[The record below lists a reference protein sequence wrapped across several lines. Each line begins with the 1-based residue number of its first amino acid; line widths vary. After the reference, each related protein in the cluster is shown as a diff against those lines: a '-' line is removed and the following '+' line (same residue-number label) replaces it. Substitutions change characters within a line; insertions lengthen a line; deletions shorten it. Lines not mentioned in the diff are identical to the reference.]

1 MASKEEESP
10 EHVRLSSLKK
20 MCERAAIR
28 NIKDIYDV
36 GRMPYKLV
44 KPILARIKI
53 PEQLRQIELAS
64 PQIVG
69 ETVELWEKF
78 IQRDVENWREKNY
91 RPNNPADWPA
101 VYKKYMTEQKAKI
114 DHDKE
119 QLRQAMRGIMQAQTN
134 NLSKKVE
141 ARYMPKP
148 PRDSRMRA
156 NDGGVPIVGRGG
168 RSGNRIG
175 APGRRLPSMSTIGYA
190 ATGVKK
196 RVNIVEKARRE
207 AAMAIA
213 ARRQGQAK
221 VQDYRSQIRKAPAGM
236 VNEYRKAAEAEK
248 KKLSPRNS
256 PAPASIGI
264 PAQSSA
270 MREREARLQAI
281 KQSGMRKPSVVE
293 EKQPYLAPP
302 QVLDFNTPSDGVN
315 ESSANDDDDIEK
327 LFGAYHERQLTATA
341 KRKLHGNDYA
351 DPFTYR
357 PSPVKP
363 ATKRTTDVPPEEWEA
378 RLQERKSASP
388 PARSRQ
394 SSPSVATE
402 QPKSAH
408 PVKPQPRKVFK
419 RPPPSD
425 PFMTPKKPRRA

>member
-1 MASKEEESP
+1 MQY
-10 EHVRLSSLKK
+10 R
-20 MCERAAIR
+20 I
-28 NIKDIYDV
+28 
-36 GRMPYKLV
+36 V

-53 PEQLRQIELAS
+53 PEQLRQIERAS

-69 ETVELWEKF
+69 ETVELWERF

-91 RPNNPADWPA
+91 RPSNPADWPA
-101 VYKKYMTEQKAKI
+101 VYKKYMDEQKAKI
-114 DHDKE
+114 EYDKE
-119 QLRQAMRGIMQAQTN
+119 KLRQALAGIKKEQTS

-168 RSGNRIG
+168 KSGNRIG
-175 APGRRLPSMSTIGYA
+175 APGRRLPSVSAIGYA

-196 RVNIVEKARRE
+196 RVNIVQKARRE
-207 AAMAIA
+207 AVMAVA
-213 ARRQGQAK
+213 ARKQGQAN
-221 VQDYRSQIRKAPAGM
+221 VPDFRSQIRKAPAGM
-236 VNEYRKAAEAEK
+236 VNEYRKAAEEK

-256 PAPASIGI
+256 PAASGI

-270 MREREARLQAI
+270 MKDREARLRAI
-281 KQSGMRKPSVVE
+281 KASGARKPPVVQE
-293 EKQPYLAPP
+293 QEPYLAPA
-302 QVLDFNTPSDGVN
+302 QVLDFATPSEDAHAN
-315 ESSANDDDDIEK
+315 SANDDDDIEK
-327 LFGAYHERQLTATA
+327 LFGEYHERQLSATA

-363 ATKRTTDVPPEEWEA
+363 ATKRTTDIPPEEWEA

-394 SSPSVATE
+394 SSPSGPTE
-402 QPKSAH
+402 QPKSAS
-408 PVKPQPRKVFK
+408 PMKSQPPKKIFR
-419 RPPPSD
+419 RPPPTD
-425 PFMTPKKPRRA
+425 PFMTPKRPRRA

>member
-1 MASKEEESP
+1 MASNEEEKSAHSDP
-10 EHVRLSSLKK
+10 FSLQR

-36 GRMPYKLV
+36 GRMPYEIV

-69 ETVELWEKF
+69 ETVELWERF

-91 RPNNPADWPA
+91 RPSNPADWPA
-101 VYKKYMTEQKAKI
+101 VYRQYMAEQKAKI
-114 DHDKE
+114 EHDKE
-119 QLRQAMRGIMQAQTN
+119 KLRQALAGIKKEQTN

-141 ARYMPKP
+141 ARFMPKP

-175 APGRRLPSMSTIGYA
+175 APGRRLPSVSAIGYA

-196 RVNIVEKARRE
+196 RVNIVQKARRE

-213 ARRQGQAK
+213 ARKQGQVK
-221 VQDYRSQIRKAPAGM
+221 VPDYRSQIRHAPAGM
-236 VNEYRKAAEAEK
+236 VNEYRKAAEEEK
-248 KKLSPRNS
+248 RKLSPCNS
-256 PAPASIGI
+256 PAAGGI

-270 MREREARLQAI
+270 MKEREARLRAI
-281 KQSGMRKPSVVE
+281 KAGSRKPPVVQE
-293 EKQPYLAPP
+293 QEPYLAPA
-302 QVLDFNTPSDGVN
+302 QVLDFGAPSEEAHAAPVHD
-315 ESSANDDDDIEK
+315 EDDIEK
-327 LFGAYHERQLTATA
+327 LFGEYHERQLSATA

-351 DPFTYR
+351 DPYTYR

-363 ATKRTTDVPPEEWEA
+363 ATKRMTDVPPEEWEA

-394 SSPSVATE
+394 SSPNGVAE
-402 QPKSAH
+402 QPKSAG
-408 PVKPQPRKVFK
+408 VIKPQPKKIFR
-419 RPPPSD
+419 RPPPTD
-425 PFMTPKKPRRA
+425 PFMTPKRPRRA

>member
-1 MASKEEESP
+1 MASKEEEKSAHLNP
-10 EHVRLSSLKK
+10 FSLQR

-36 GRMPYKLV
+36 GGMSYKTV

-64 PQIVG
+64 PQIIG
-69 ETVELWEKF
+69 ETVELWERF

-91 RPNNPADWPA
+91 RPSNPADWPA
-101 VYKKYMTEQKAKI
+101 VYRKYMDEQKAKI
-114 DHDKE
+114 DYDKE
-119 QLRQAMRGIMQAQTN
+119 KLRQALAGIKKEQKN

-141 ARYMPKP
+141 ARYMPKI

-175 APGRRLPSMSTIGYA
+175 APGRRLPSVSTIGYA

-213 ARRQGQAK
+213 ARRQGKAK
-221 VQDYRSQIRKAPAGM
+221 VPDFRSQIRKAPAGM
-236 VNEYRKAAEAEK
+236 VNEYLKAAEVEK

-256 PAPASIGI
+256 PVATGI
-264 PAQSSA
+264 PVPNAA
-270 MREREARLQAI
+270 MKDREARLRAI
-281 KQSGMRKPSVVE
+281 KASGARKPVVQE
-293 EKQPYLAPP
+293 QEPYLAPA
-302 QVLDFNTPSDGVN
+302 QVLDFNTPSEDTHA
-315 ESSANDDDDIEK
+315 SSANDDDDIEK
-327 LFGAYHERQLTATA
+327 LFGEYHERQLSATA
-341 KRKLHGNDYA
+341 KRKLHGKDYA

-394 SSPSVATE
+394 SSPSGVTE
-402 QPKSAH
+402 QSKNASLMKGPPK
-408 PVKPQPRKVFK
+408 KIFR
-419 RPPPSD
+419 RPPPTD
-425 PFMTPKKPRRA
+425 PFMTPKRPRRA

>member
-1 MASKEEESP
+1 
-10 EHVRLSSLKK
+10 
-20 MCERAAIR
+20 
-28 NIKDIYDV
+28 
-36 GRMPYKLV
+36 MPYDIV

-69 ETVELWEKF
+69 ETVELWERF

-91 RPNNPADWPA
+91 RPSNPADWPA
-101 VYKKYMTEQKAKI
+101 VYRKYMDEQKAKI

-119 QLRQAMRGIMQAQTN
+119 KLRQALAGIKKEQTN

-141 ARYMPKP
+141 ARYMPKL

-156 NDGGVPIVGRGG
+156 NNGGVPIVGRGG
-168 RSGNRIG
+168 RSGTRVG
-175 APGRRLPSMSTIGYA
+175 APGRRLPSVSTIGYA

-221 VQDYRSQIRKAPAGM
+221 VPDYRSQIRKAPAGM
-236 VNEYRKAAEAEK
+236 VNEYRKAAEVDK
-248 KKLSPRNS
+248 KKISPRNS
-256 PAPASIGI
+256 PVATGI
-264 PAQSSA
+264 PAQSAA
-270 MREREARLQAI
+270 MKDREARLRAI
-281 KQSGMRKPSVVE
+281 KASGAKRPPVVQE
-293 EKQPYLAPP
+293 QERYVAPP
-302 QVLDFNTPSDGVN
+302 QVLDFATPSN
-315 ESSANDDDDIEK
+315 EASTNSANDDDDIEK
-327 LFGAYHERQLTATA
+327 LFGEYHERQLTATA

-351 DPFTYR
+351 DPYTHR

-363 ATKRTTDVPPEEWEA
+363 ATKRTTDVPPEQWEA

-388 PARSRQ
+388 PRSRQ
-394 SSPSVATE
+394 SSPVGTTQ
-402 QPKSAH
+402 QPKNASSM
-408 PVKPQPRKVFK
+408 KSQPKKIFK

-425 PFMTPKKPRRA
+425 PFMTPKRPRRA

>member
-1 MASKEEESP
+1 MSSKDEEKSAHLNP
-10 EHVRLSSLKK
+10 FSLQR

-28 NIKDIYDV
+28 NMKDIYDV
-36 GRMPYKLV
+36 GGMPYKTV

-69 ETVELWEKF
+69 ETVELWQRF

-91 RPNNPADWPA
+91 RPSNPADWPA
-101 VYKKYMTEQKAKI
+101 VYRKYMDEQKAKI
-114 DHDKE
+114 DFDKE
-119 QLRQAMRGIMQAQTN
+119 KLRQALAGIKKDRTN

-141 ARYMPKP
+141 ARFMPKP

-175 APGRRLPSMSTIGYA
+175 VPGRRLPSVSAIGYA

-196 RVNIVEKARRE
+196 RVNIVQKARRE
-207 AAMAIA
+207 AAMAVA
-213 ARRQGQAK
+213 ARRQGQAY
-221 VQDYRSQIRKAPAGM
+221 VPDFRSQIRKAPAGM
-236 VNEYRKAAEAEK
+236 VDEYRKAAEVEK

-256 PAPASIGI
+256 PVATGLPT
-264 PAQSSA
+264 PNSA
-270 MREREARLQAI
+270 MKDREARLRAI
-281 KQSGMRKPSVVE
+281 KAAGAKKPAVVKE
-293 EKQPYLAPP
+293 QEPYLAPA
-302 QVLDFNTPSDGVN
+302 QVLDFNTPSEDAHT
-315 ESSANDDDDIEK
+315 SSANDDDDIEK
-327 LFGAYHERQLTATA
+327 LFGEYHERQLSATA

-351 DPFTYR
+351 DPYTYR

-363 ATKRTTDVPPEEWEA
+363 ATKRTADVPPEEWEA

-388 PARSRQ
+388 PRSRQ
-394 SSPSVATE
+394 TSPSGAAE
-402 QPKSAH
+402 QPKNPSSM
-408 PVKPQPRKVFK
+408 KGQPQPKKILR
-419 RPPPSD
+419 RPPPAD
-425 PFMTPKKPRRA
+425 PFMTPKRPRRA

>member
-1 MASKEEESP
+1 MASKEEENSAHRDP
-10 EHVRLSSLKK
+10 FSLQR

-36 GRMPYKLV
+36 GGMSYKTV

-64 PQIVG
+64 PQIIG
-69 ETVELWEKF
+69 ETVELWERF

-91 RPNNPADWPA
+91 RPSNPADWPA
-101 VYKKYMTEQKAKI
+101 VYRKYMDEQKAKI
-114 DHDKE
+114 DYDKE
-119 QLRQAMRGIMQAQTN
+119 KLRQALAGIKKEQTN

-141 ARYMPKP
+141 ARYMPKI

-175 APGRRLPSMSTIGYA
+175 VPGRRLPSVSAIGYA

-213 ARRQGQAK
+213 ARRQGQAH
-221 VQDYRSQIRKAPAGM
+221 VPDFRSQIRKAPAGM
-236 VNEYRKAAEAEK
+236 VNEYRKAAEVEK

-256 PAPASIGI
+256 PVATGI
-264 PAQSSA
+264 PVPNAA
-270 MREREARLQAI
+270 MKDREARLRAI
-281 KQSGMRKPSVVE
+281 KASGARKPPVQEQV
-293 EKQPYLAPP
+293 PYLAPA
-302 QVLDFNTPSDGVN
+302 QVLDFNTPSEDTHA
-315 ESSANDDDDIEK
+315 SSANDDDDIEK
-327 LFGAYHERQLTATA
+327 LFGEYHERQLSATA

-363 ATKRTTDVPPEEWEA
+363 PTKRTTDIPPEEWEA
-378 RLQERKSASP
+378 RLQGRKSASP

-394 SSPSVATE
+394 SSPSGVTE
-402 QPKSAH
+402 QPKNAS
-408 PVKPQPRKVFK
+408 PMKGPPKKIFR
-419 RPPPSD
+419 RPPTD
-425 PFMTPKKPRRA
+425 PFMTPKRPRRA

>member
-1 MASKEEESP
+1 MASKEEEKSAHLNP
-10 EHVRLSSLKK
+10 FSLQR

-28 NIKDIYDV
+28 NIKDIYSV
-36 GRMPYKLV
+36 GDMLYKTA

-64 PQIVG
+64 PQIIG
-69 ETVELWEKF
+69 ETVELWERF

-91 RPNNPADWPA
+91 RPSNPADWPA
-101 VYKKYMTEQKAKI
+101 VYRKYMDEQKAKI
-114 DHDKE
+114 DYDKE
-119 QLRQAMRGIMQAQTN
+119 KLRQALAGIKKEQTN

-141 ARYMPKP
+141 ARYMPKI

-175 APGRRLPSMSTIGYA
+175 VPGRRLPSVSTIGYA
-190 ATGVKK
+190 ATGVRK

-221 VQDYRSQIRKAPAGM
+221 VPDFRSQIRKAPAGM
-236 VNEYRKAAEAEK
+236 VNEYRKAAEVEK

-256 PAPASIGI
+256 PVATGI
-264 PAQSSA
+264 PVPNAA
-270 MREREARLQAI
+270 MKDREARLRAI
-281 KQSGMRKPSVVE
+281 KASGARKPPVHE
-293 EKQPYLAPP
+293 QEPYLAPA
-302 QVLDFNTPSDGVN
+302 QVLDFKTPSEDTHT
-315 ESSANDDDDIEK
+315 SSANDDDDIEK
-327 LFGAYHERQLTATA
+327 LFGEYHERQLSATA

-363 ATKRTTDVPPEEWEA
+363 ATKRTTDIPPEEWEA

-394 SSPSVATE
+394 SSPTGVTQ
-402 QPKSAH
+402 QPKNASPA
-408 PVKPQPRKVFK
+408 KIQPKKIFR
-419 RPPPSD
+419 RPPPTD
-425 PFMTPKKPRRA
+425 PFMTPKRPRRA

>member
-1 MASKEEESP
+1 MSSKEEEKSAHLNP
-10 EHVRLSSLKK
+10 FSLQRL
-20 MCERAAIR
+20 CERAAIR

-36 GRMPYKLV
+36 GQMSYKTV

-64 PQIVG
+64 PQIIG
-69 ETVELWEKF
+69 ETVELWERF

-91 RPNNPADWPA
+91 RPSNPADWPA
-101 VYKKYMTEQKAKI
+101 VYRKYMDEQKAKI
-114 DHDKE
+114 DYDKE
-119 QLRQAMRGIMQAQTN
+119 KLRQALAGIKKEQTN

-141 ARYMPKP
+141 ARYMPKV

-156 NDGGVPIVGRGG
+156 NDGGVPIGGRGG
-168 RSGNRIG
+168 RSVNRVG
-175 APGRRLPSMSTIGYA
+175 VPGRRLPSVSTIGYA

-221 VQDYRSQIRKAPAGM
+221 VPDFRSQIRKAPAGM
-236 VNEYRKAAEAEK
+236 VNEYRKAAEVEK

-256 PAPASIGI
+256 PVATGI
-264 PAQSSA
+264 PVPNAA
-270 MREREARLQAI
+270 MKDREARLRAI
-281 KQSGMRKPSVVE
+281 KASGTRKPVVQ
-293 EKQPYLAPP
+293 EKEPYLAPA
-302 QVLDFNTPSDGVN
+302 QVLDFNTPSEDTHT
-315 ESSANDDDDIEK
+315 SLANDDDDIEK
-327 LFGAYHERQLTATA
+327 LFGEYHERQLSATA

-378 RLQERKSASP
+378 KLQERKSASP

-394 SSPSVATE
+394 SSPSGVTG
-402 QPKSAH
+402 QPKNASPA
-408 PVKPQPRKVFK
+408 KIQPKKIFR
-419 RPPPSD
+419 RPPPTD
-425 PFMTPKKPRRA
+425 PFMTPKRPRRA